1 MVRGSPIKSV
11 KAHGNT
17 KIVKRP
23 RKPKVSKWA
32 KDAQG
37 KTKGT
42 QEPISKKTHD
52 CVKPLGKEY
61 TAGPKGLAGSSH
73 YSRNDR
79 VIWQDMM
86 TIKK

>member
-1 MVRGSPIKSV
+1 MKSV

-17 KIVKRP
+17 KLVKRP

-42 QEPISKKTHD
+42 QEAISKKTHGY
-52 CVKPLGKEY
+52 VKPLGKEY
-61 TAGPKGLAGSSH
+61 TASPKRP
-73 YSRNDR
+73 SR
-79 VIWQDMM
+79 
-86 TIKK
+86 IKSLQ

>member
-1 MVRGSPIKSV
+1 MKSV

-17 KIVKRP
+17 KLVKGP
-23 RKPKVSKWA
+23 RKPKASKWA

-42 QEPISKKTHD
+42 QEPIGKKAHGS
-52 CVKPLGKEY
+52 VKPLGKEY
-61 TAGPKGLAGSSH
+61 MADLKRGSAGSSH

-79 VIWQDMM
+79 
-86 TIKK
+86 TLR